1 MRRMMNR
8 GRKLVLAMT
17 AGSVFVLSGCDPNV
31 RDTVLSGVEA
41 STTTL
46 FGTFLSAFFESFD
59 EPADT
64 GIQTI

>member
-31 RDTVLSGVEA
+31 RDTVLTGVEA

-46 FGTFLSAFFESFD
+46 FGTFLNAFFESLATQD
-59 EPADT
+59 DST
-64 GIQTI
+64 TQTI